1 MTTNRFKILTAAL
14 IFIAAFAL
22 VTHTHAQNVTP
33 NGQTAVQVSQPQYY
47 KSALTA
53 TASAGSPA
61 VLTLPTPPNG
71 LYTYVCDLAF
81 QVSVG
86 AGGTVTTNGTSS
98 STNFGGFAYKVS
110 NPGTANTDGGVQVL
124 LTGTPSTGCSKSVS
138 PGTATTFTSPTTAAT
153 AFVWYSTFFQAP

>member
-1 MTTNRFKILTAAL
+1 MKVNSRTQIFAFLL
-14 IFIAAFAL
+14 IIAAVFSL
-22 VTHTHAQNVTP
+22 GVYAQNVTP
-33 NGQTAVQVSQPQYY
+33 GGQTAVQAGQPQYY

-53 TASAGSPA
+53 TAAAGSPA

-86 AGGTVTTNGTSS
+86 AGGTVTTNGVSS

-153 AFVWYSTFFQAP
+153 AFVWYATFFQAP